1 MTAEER
7 IAELETELARERA
20 KSAQLEAENTQLR
33 QQMEQ
38 VLARLS
44 EVEGRLAKDS
54 HNSSKPPASDGLSRN
69 RRSQRHRSEKKT
81 GGQSGHPG
89 RSLMQVASPDEVV
102 SHRPEICS
110 ECQQPLEGVTGR
122 VKECRQVHDL
132 PEIRLLVKEHQV
144 EEVCCPACQ
153 QLSAGHC

>member
-20 KSAQLEAENTQLR
+20 KSAQLETENTQLH

-38 VLARLS
+38 VIAHLS
-44 EVEGRLAKDS
+44 EVAGCLAKDS
-54 HNSSKPPASDGLSRN
+54 HNRSKPPSSDGWARR

-89 RSLMQVASPDEVV
+89 RSLVQVASPDEEV

-110 ECQQPLEGVTGR
+110 DGQQPLEGVTGR
-122 VKECRQVHDL
+122 VKQRAPAYMICRRSTCWC
-132 PEIRLLVKEHQV
+132 ESIKWRK
-144 EEVCCPACQ
+144 C
-153 QLSAGHC
+153 